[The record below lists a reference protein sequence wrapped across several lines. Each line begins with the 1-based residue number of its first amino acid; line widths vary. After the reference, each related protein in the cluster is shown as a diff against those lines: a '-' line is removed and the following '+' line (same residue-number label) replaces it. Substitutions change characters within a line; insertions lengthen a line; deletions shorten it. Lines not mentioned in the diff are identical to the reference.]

1 MIYYDHMPWKC
12 GQELGQTLDARLG
25 SWESGASPG
34 RDALKVRGLRGLA
47 KAWQRLGKVG
57 SVAGISWDFT
67 RVLPVFYRL
76 SILYAVYNTILLYI
90 YIYMCEDDIIS
101 YPAGATVL
109 PFRSGALGSYELS
122 FPTIGKLG
130 LKIFKLLGHGITM
143 CVWRST
149 EKLGDWL
156 SLGHRIGVSNFYH
169 HKTVMNCNHRH
180 INQQKLS
187 VQPTTFPTNHQ

>member
-1 MIYYDHMPWKC
+1 MIICHENVVRNLVKHWMP
-12 GQELGQTLDARLG
+12 G
-25 SWESGASPG
+25 SGAG
-34 RDALKVRGLRGLA
+34 KVAQVLGGMLLKSEA
-47 KAWQRLGKVG
+47 SEAWQRLGKVG

-76 SILYAVYNTILLYI
+76 SILYAVYNTILL

-143 CVWRST
+143 CV
-149 EKLGDWL
+149 
-156 SLGHRIGVSNFYH
+156 
-169 HKTVMNCNHRH
+169 
-180 INQQKLS
+180 
-187 VQPTTFPTNHQ
+187 